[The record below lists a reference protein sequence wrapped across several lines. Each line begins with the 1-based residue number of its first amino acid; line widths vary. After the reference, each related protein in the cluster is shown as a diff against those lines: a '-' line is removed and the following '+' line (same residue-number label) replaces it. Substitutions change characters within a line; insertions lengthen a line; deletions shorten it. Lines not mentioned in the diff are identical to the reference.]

1 MIKKE
6 IKKMRK
12 SRNINQQELSEMV
25 YSKQNTISQYESGKR
40 AIDSDKL
47 ENITEALEY
56 SMKFIKNED
65 VKKIRTIKTFNHLEL
80 IKEMDSKILDLT
92 GISMDFEFE
101 LSFDGNLDLYINHKF
116 SVSDVE
122 KLIELE
128 WLYPDILEEFIE
140 NNSSNPFDL
149 DDELC
154 LSNNL
159 FDFILEKTFRDN
171 SEVVGAYDLGE
182 YVELNISIPI

>member
-101 LSFDGNLDLYINHKF
+101 LSFDGKDLCPA
-116 SVSDVE
+116 SPS
-122 KLIELE
+122 L
-128 WLYPDILEEFIE
+128 
-140 NNSSNPFDL
+140 
-149 DDELC
+149 
-154 LSNNL
+154 
-159 FDFILEKTFRDN
+159 
-171 SEVVGAYDLGE
+171 
-182 YVELNISIPI
+182 